1 MLPLDVLGLCYL
13 LYTLLSPRTSPVE
26 KLAALL
32 RLLLQPLLQ
41 RFLYLHRVVLAFIGV
56 GGELFEELL
65 IHPLEVFDAVLA
77 VVEELQLLIL
87 QFVELLLADLQL
99 QSQLVFYL
107 FANKSTPALRR
118 SSLSY
123 LCSIPSRFAYS

>member
-41 RFLYLHRVVLAFIGV
+41 RFLYLHRVVPAFTGV
-56 GGELFEELL
+56 GELFEELL